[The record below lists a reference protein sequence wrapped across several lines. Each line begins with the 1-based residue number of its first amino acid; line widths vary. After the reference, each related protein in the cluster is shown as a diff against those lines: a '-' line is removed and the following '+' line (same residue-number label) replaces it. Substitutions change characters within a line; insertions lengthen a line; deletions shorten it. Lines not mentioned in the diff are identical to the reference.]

1 MAGFGRK
8 RWTKAALCAAALA
21 TPLAVTGCQSATNTS
36 AASGPVATQTGA
48 PAAPSTSA
56 TAAAPSSAGTAGTA
70 ASSSAP
76 VTALNATAGTGLTVS
91 SGGSQI
97 LMNGRAVDFGTKVLD
112 PAWSPDGRKV
122 AFIDGAGNLVVAN
135 ADGTG
140 RTVAARNPG
149 TQNWSHPTWQT
160 TPADKELPA
169 RNNIFFASSVDG
181 GTLFEVP
188 ADAHEAQPEKL
199 GIGGVAGQ
207 GGGQSPTVGNTW
219 PAVSGRFGGG
229 VYEHDNGTDTE
240 VYIRD
245 DYLRQQSW
253 AGIKDAAEP
262 DYVLV
267 GGSATSQGT
276 PEVVFVRRVGG
287 HEHVFEQNILTGTG
301 TGGSAAAARDLTPNA
316 TADCT
321 EPALSA
327 DGKTVAYST
336 PTGVFTI
343 SATGSGTPAQVTGT
357 PGFPA
362 FRSGS

>member
-1 MAGFGRK
+1 VDKGCTLRGGAGDPAGGDRLPERDEHLRRERPGRDPDRRPGRPEHERDGRGAVFGGHGGHGGLVLRAGH
-8 RWTKAALCAAALA
+8 RPERHRRHRPDRLLRRQPDPDERPGRRLRHQGPRPRLVPGRPQGGLHRRRREPRGGERRRHRPHRRRPQPRHPELVAPDLA
-21 TPLAVTGCQSATNTS
+21 DH
-36 AASGPVATQTGA
+36 ASGQGA
-48 PAAPSTSA
+48 
-56 TAAAPSSAGTAGTA
+56 AG
-70 ASSSAP
+70 P
-76 VTALNATAGTGLTVS
+76 
-91 SGGSQI
+91 
-97 LMNGRAVDFGTKVLD
+97 
-112 PAWSPDGRKV
+112 
-122 AFIDGAGNLVVAN
+122 
-135 ADGTG
+135 
-140 RTVAARNPG
+140 
-149 TQNWSHPTWQT
+149 
-160 TPADKELPA
+160 
-169 RNNIFFASSVDG
+169 
-181 GTLFEVP
+181 LFEVP